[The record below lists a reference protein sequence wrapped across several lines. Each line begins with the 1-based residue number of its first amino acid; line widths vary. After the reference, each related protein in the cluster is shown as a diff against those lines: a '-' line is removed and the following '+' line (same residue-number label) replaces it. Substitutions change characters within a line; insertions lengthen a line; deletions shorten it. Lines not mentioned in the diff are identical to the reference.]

1 MLGSIGAIR
10 VTLLASKLSHSFALT
25 HTYYA
30 ETFSEDMI
38 EAADS
43 VLQVAQWLNGYVAG
57 HLLKRSMVQTP
68 NEFSTFLFKWQYFL
82 VKLFNIS

>member
-1 MLGSIGAIR
+1 MTARPILGSIGTIR
-10 VTLLASKLSHSFALT
+10 VTLLASKRSHSFALT

-57 HLLKRSMVQTP
+57 HLLRRSMVRTP
-68 NEFSTFLFKWQYFL
+68 NEFSTFFFL
-82 VKLFNIS
+82 NDNIF